1 MTLILG
7 IETSCDETAAAV
19 VLDGKKVL
27 SSIVSSQIEIH
38 SKYGGVV
45 PELACRRHI
54 EIINPIV
61 SEAIDKAG
69 IRLADVNAIAVTS
82 GPGLIGALIVGV
94 SFAKSLAYSINIP
107 LIAVNHLEA
116 HIFSIGL
123 EQELPFPFISVLVS
137 GGHTNLYLIKDYGS
151 YEILGRTYDDAAG
164 EAFDKVAKLLNLG
177 YPGGPIIDKLA
188 KDGDPDAFNFPRA
201 LHLKESFDFSFSGLK
216 TAVMEYVK
224 GMQVAGLE
232 EKISQA
238 DVAASFQQAVVD
250 VLVSKTIA
258 SAKNKGVRDIV
269 VAGGVAAN
277 SHLRRELKEAA
288 MKEGFQLYIPSLQY
302 CTDNAA
308 MVAGIGYHKL
318 IKGKI
323 ADLDLNPQAD
333 LSLLNWEGI

>member
-1 MTLILG
+1 MTLVLG

-19 VLDGKKVL
+19 VVDGKKVL
-27 SSIVSSQIEIH
+27 SSIVSSQTEIH

-54 EIINPIV
+54 ETINPIV
-61 SEAIDKAG
+61 SEAVDKAG
-69 IRLADVNAIAVTS
+69 VKLADVNAIAVTS

-94 SFAKSLAYSINIP
+94 SFAKSLAYSINRP
-107 LIAVNHLEA
+107 LVSVNHLEA
-116 HIFSIGL
+116 HIFSIGP
-123 EQELPFPFISVLVS
+123 EQEVSFPFISLLAS
-137 GGHTNLYLIKDYGS
+137 GGHTNLYLVRDYGC
-151 YEILGRTYDDAAG
+151 YEMLGRTYDDAAG

-188 KDGDPDAFNFPRA
+188 KEGNSKAFNFPRA
-201 LHLKESFDFSFSGLK
+201 LNLKESFNFSFSGLK
-216 TAVMEYVK
+216 TAVMEHVRETRIL
-224 GMQVAGLE
+224 GLE
-232 EKISQA
+232 KKINQA

-258 SAKNKGVRDIV
+258 SAKSKGVRDIV

-277 SHLRRELKEAA
+277 EQLRRELKEAA
-288 MKEGFQLYIPSLQY
+288 MKEGLQLYIPSLQY

-333 LSLLNWEGI
+333 LSLFNWEGI

>member
-1 MTLILG
+1 MSLVLG

-27 SSIVSSQIEIH
+27 SSIVSSQTKIH

-54 EIINPIV
+54 EIINLIV

-69 IRLADVNAIAVTS
+69 VKLTDVNAIAVTI

-94 SFAKSLAYSINIP
+94 SFAKSLAYSINMP

-123 EQELPFPFISVLVS
+123 EENSHFPFICLLVS
-137 GGHTNLYLIKDYGS
+137 GGHTNLYLVKDYGK

-164 EAFDKVAKLLNLG
+164 EAFDKVAKLLDLG

-188 KDGDPDAFNFPRA
+188 KNGNSKAFNFPRA

-216 TAVMEYVK
+216 TAVMEHVRE
-224 GMQVAGLE
+224 MRIMGLE
-232 EKISQA
+232 EKINQA

-258 SAKNKGVRDIV
+258 SAKSKGVRDIV

-277 SHLRRELKEAA
+277 EQLRRELKGAA
-288 MKEGFQLYIPSLQY
+288 KQEGLQLHIPSLQY

-318 IKGKI
+318 IMGKV
-323 ADLDLNPQAD
+323 ADLDLNPRAD
-333 LSLLNWEGI
+333 LPLANWEN

>member
-1 MTLILG
+1 MALVIG
-7 IETSCDETAAAV
+7 IETSCDETAASV
-19 VLDGKKVL
+19 VEDGKRVL
-27 SSIVSSQIEIH
+27 SNIVSSQTEIH

-45 PELACRRHI
+45 PELACRRHT
-54 EIINPIV
+54 EIISPIV
-61 SEAIDKAG
+61 SEAIDKAWVK
-69 IRLADVNAIAVTS
+69 LADVNAIAATS

-123 EQELPFPFISVLVS
+123 EQEVFFPFISVLVS
-137 GGHTNLYLIKDYGS
+137 GGHTNLYLVKDYGS

-188 KDGDPDAFNFPRA
+188 KEGNPNAFNFPRA
-201 LHLKESFDFSFSGLK
+201 LKDSFDFSFSGLK

-224 GMQVAGLE
+224 GMKVAGLE
-232 EKISQA
+232 EKINLS

-250 VLVSKTIA
+250 VLVSKAIS
-258 SAKNKGVRDIV
+258 SARKNGSRHIV

-277 SHLRRELKEAA
+277 SQLRRELKEKAA
-288 MKEGFQLYIPSLQY
+288 KEGIEVHIPSPVY

-308 MVAGIGYHKL
+308 MIAGIGYHKL
-318 IKGKI
+318 IMGKV
-323 ADLDLNPQAD
+323 ADLDLNPMAD
-333 LSLLNWEGI
+333 LPLANWDS